1 MEFGLIKR
9 RHHCRACGGIFCS
22 SCSLS
27 REAFPH
33 LGYHEPV
40 RCCNPCATIMH
51 EQRQRPA
58 RGAPAQA
65 ETSGAPPAHAEKGA
79 RVRVF
84 GLEAKPE
91 YNDQMGTVT
100 LWDDARKRAGV
111 LLDSGTKVALKLA
124 NLRAATEPP
133 AAAAQPS
140 SSSELPPAAL
150 AQPSS
155 ELPISAALPL
165 PRRRSAPPLLT
176 TQTPAAL
183 PAAAPPGASKPSS
196 LLPRDSARDGA
207 IRVDKIYHGS
217 AVMFLL
223 ELAFAAAM
231 SELAENRPAASA

>member
-91 YNDQMGTVT
+91 YNDQLGTVT

-111 LLDSGTKVALKLA
+111 LLDSGTKVALKPA

>member
-111 LLDSGTKVALKLA
+111 LLDSGTRVALKPA
-124 NLRAATEPP
+124 NLRATTE
-133 AAAAQPS
+133 
-140 SSSELPPAAL
+140 PPAAL

>member
-9 RHHCRACGGIFCS
+9 RHHCRACGGVFCS

-58 RGAPAQA
+58 RGPPAQA

-91 YNDQMGTVT
+91 FNDQLGTVT

-111 LLDSGTKVALKLA
+111 LLDSGTKIALKPA

-133 AAAAQPS
+133 AAAARP

-155 ELPISAALPL
+155 ELPISTALPL

-196 LLPRDSARDGA
+196 LLPRDSARYGA
-207 IRVDKIYHGS
+207 MRVDKIYHGS

>member
-91 YNDQMGTVT
+91 YNDQLGTVT

-111 LLDSGTKVALKLA
+111 LLDSGTKVALKPA

-133 AAAAQPS
+133 AAAAQP

-196 LLPRDSARDGA
+196 LLPRDSAQDGA

-217 AVMFLL
+217 AVIFLL

>member
-91 YNDQMGTVT
+91 YNDQLGTVT

-111 LLDSGTKVALKLA
+111 LLDSGTKVALKPA

-133 AAAAQPS
+133 AAAARP

>member
-58 RGAPAQA
+58 RGPPAQA

-91 YNDQMGTVT
+91 YNDQLGTVT

-111 LLDSGTKVALKLA
+111 LLDSGTKVALKPA

-133 AAAAQPS
+133 AAAAQP

>member
-1 MEFGLIKR
+1 MEFGLINR

-58 RGAPAQA
+58 RGPPAQA
-65 ETSGAPPAHAEKGA
+65 GTSEAPPAHTEKGK
-79 RVRVF
+79 RVQVF

-91 YNDQMGTVT
+91 YNDQLGTVT
-100 LWDDARKRAGV
+100 LWDDERKRAGV
-111 LLDSGTKVALKLA
+111 LLDSGTKIALKPA
-124 NLRAATEPP
+124 NLRAAREPP
-133 AAAAQPS
+133 AAAAQP

>member
-111 LLDSGTKVALKLA
+111 LLDSGTKVALKPA

-133 AAAAQPS
+133 ATAARP

>member
-65 ETSGAPPAHAEKGA
+65 ETSGAPPAHAEKGT

-111 LLDSGTKVALKLA
+111 LLDSGTKVALKPA

-133 AAAAQPS
+133 AAAARP

-207 IRVDKIYHGS
+207 IRVDKIYRGS

>member
-65 ETSGAPPAHAEKGA
+65 ETSGAPPAHAEKGT

-111 LLDSGTKVALKLA
+111 LLDSGTKVALKPA

-176 TQTPAAL
+176 TQTPVVL

>member
-91 YNDQMGTVT
+91 YNDQLGTVT

-111 LLDSGTKVALKLA
+111 LLDSGTKVALKPA

-133 AAAAQPS
+133 AAAARP

-196 LLPRDSARDGA
+196 LLPRDSAQDGA

-217 AVMFLL
+217 AVIFLL

>member
-9 RHHCRACGGIFCS
+9 RHHCRACGGVFCS

-40 RCCNPCATIMH
+40 RCCTPCATIVH

-84 GLEAKPE
+84 GLEAKTE
-91 YNDQMGTVT
+91 FNDQLGTVT

-111 LLDSGTKVALKLA
+111 LLDSGTKVALKPA

-133 AAAAQPS
+133 AAAARP

-196 LLPRDSARDGA
+196 LLPRDSAQDGA

-217 AVMFLL
+217 AVIFLL

>member
-51 EQRQRPA
+51 EQRPA

-91 YNDQMGTVT
+91 YNHQLGTVT

-111 LLDSGTKVALKLA
+111 LLDSGTKVALKPA

-155 ELPISAALPL
+155 ELPISATLSL

>member
-58 RGAPAQA
+58 RGPPAQA
-65 ETSGAPPAHAEKGA
+65 ETSGAPPAHAEKGT

-111 LLDSGTKVALKLA
+111 LLDSGTKVALKPA
-124 NLRAATEPP
+124 NLRAAIEPP
-133 AAAAQPS
+133 AAAAQP

-155 ELPISAALPL
+155 ELPVSAALPL

>member
-91 YNDQMGTVT
+91 YNDQLGTVT

-111 LLDSGTKVALKLA
+111 LLDSGTKVALKPA

-133 AAAAQPS
+133 AAAAQP

-196 LLPRDSARDGA
+196 LLPRDSAQDGA

>member
-9 RHHCRACGGIFCS
+9 RHHCRACGGVFCS
-22 SCSLS
+22 TCSLS

-58 RGAPAQA
+58 RGPPAQA

-91 YNDQMGTVT
+91 YNDQLGTVT

-111 LLDSGTKVALKLA
+111 LLDSGTKVALKPA

-133 AAAAQPS
+133 AAA
-140 SSSELPPAAL
+140 

-183 PAAAPPGASKPSS
+183 PAAAPSGASKPSS

>member
-27 REAFPH
+27 RDAFPH

-58 RGAPAQA
+58 RGPPAQA
-65 ETSGAPPAHAEKGA
+65 ETSGAPPAHAEKGT

-111 LLDSGTKVALKLA
+111 LLDSGTKVALKPA
-124 NLRAATEPP
+124 NLRAAIEPP
-133 AAAAQPS
+133 AAAAQP

-155 ELPISAALPL
+155 ELPVSAALPL

-196 LLPRDSARDGA
+196 LLPRGSARDGA

>member
-91 YNDQMGTVT
+91 YNDQLGTVT

-111 LLDSGTKVALKLA
+111 LLDSGTKVALKPA

-133 AAAAQPS
+133 AAAAQP

-217 AVMFLL
+217 AVIFLL

>member
-9 RHHCRACGGIFCS
+9 RHHCRACGGVFCS
-22 SCSLS
+22 TCSLS

-58 RGAPAQA
+58 RGPPAQA

-91 YNDQMGTVT
+91 FNGQLGTVT
-100 LWDDARKRAGV
+100 LWDDAGKRAGV
-111 LLDSGTKVALKLA
+111 LLDSGTKIALKPA

-133 AAAAQPS
+133 AAAARP

-155 ELPISAALPL
+155 ELPISTALPL

>member
-65 ETSGAPPAHAEKGA
+65 ETSGAPPAHAEKGT

-111 LLDSGTKVALKLA
+111 LLDSGTKVALKPA

-133 AAAAQPS
+133 AAAAQP